1 MTSELSAKIKFCFD
15 LYDVDEDGVITRE
28 ELGSMLEAMSAESVE
43 EAIDQADMVAELFSK
58 IDVNGDGHITF
69 EEFRTAVESDSNLLR
84 TLLT

>member
-1 MTSELSAKIKFCFD
+1 
-15 LYDVDEDGVITRE
+15 
-28 ELGSMLEAMSAESVE
+28 MLEAMSAESVE